1 MMLTVL
7 VWSDGP
13 IPNYLDL
20 LMIFHAINVLLDPM
34 GSSAPKLVVAKGT
47 INAVTVAAD
56 TSNALFCDAQAH
68 PTPKFR

>member
-1 MMLTVL
+1 
-7 VWSDGP
+7 
-13 IPNYLDL
+13 
-20 LMIFHAINVLLDPM
+20 M

-56 TSNALFCDAQAH
+56 TPNALFCDAQAH